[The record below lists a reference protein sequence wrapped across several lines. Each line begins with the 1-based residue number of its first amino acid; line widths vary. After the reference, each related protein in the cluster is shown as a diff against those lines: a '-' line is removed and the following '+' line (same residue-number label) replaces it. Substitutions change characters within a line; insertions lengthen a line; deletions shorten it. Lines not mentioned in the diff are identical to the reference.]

1 MDKIFGTLVQFES
14 FLTHANLYPRAT
26 NTVRPS
32 PLPPTPQTVL
42 KLSRH
47 NSFDLS
53 TLYWVGRGEGTW
65 ICKNTALLFATEL
78 VKRIE
83 LKLRSDCP

>member
-1 MDKIFGTLVQFES
+1 MDKILGTLVQFER

-65 ICKNTALLFATEL
+65 ICKKTALLFASEL

-83 LKLRSDCP
+83 LK

>member
-32 PLPPTPQTVL
+32 PLPHPTDSVETVKAQFL
-42 KLSRH
+42 W
-47 NSFDLS
+47 SFNIIL
-53 TLYWVGRGEGTW
+53 GGEGERDMD
-65 ICKNTALLFATEL
+65 L
-78 VKRIE
+78 
-83 LKLRSDCP
+83 